1 MNGGNMARSRQSGIG
16 LFGFIV
22 IMGLIGYFSLVTI
35 KMIPLYLNE
44 MKVKRAVHAV
54 AIDPDNA
61 DKDVAYITERLQRRW
76 DVEDTRDD
84 LIKPEAIKVV
94 KMKDGRR
101 HLKYDYDARE
111 KLFYNIFVVVQ
122 FTGDEAMRVPSSQ

>member
-1 MNGGNMARSRQSGIG
+1 MTRSRQSGIG
-16 LFGFIV
+16 IFGFIV
-22 IMGLIGYFSLVTI
+22 IMGLIGFFAILTI

-84 LIKPEAIKVV
+84 LLLPKEVKVV
-94 KMKDGRR
+94 KTKDGRR
-101 HLKYDYDARE
+101 HLMYDYDARE

-122 FTGDEAMRVPSSQ
+122 FTGDEPMRVPSLQ